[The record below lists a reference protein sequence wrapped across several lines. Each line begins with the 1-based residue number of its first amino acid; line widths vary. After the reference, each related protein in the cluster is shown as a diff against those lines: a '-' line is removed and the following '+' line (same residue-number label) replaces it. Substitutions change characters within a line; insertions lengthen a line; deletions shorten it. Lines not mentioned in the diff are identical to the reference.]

1 METNAVTISVDL
13 IDPNPKQP
21 RRTFDQKALEELAG
35 TIKVL
40 GVIQPI
46 VVEAAGD
53 RYFLHDGERRLRATR
68 LAGLETIP
76 AVVVSANGAEIT
88 DKERLIRAVVAN
100 EQRQQLTP
108 VEVARS
114 YQQLHEQGMNDSQ
127 IAAAM
132 GKSRE
137 KIANARRL
145 LKLPDLHLRS
155 LENGEL
161 SERQAM
167 ALLPLFSL
175 PDGVRQALSTWVD
188 IQNFLESPFVTA
200 KWPSDRIRE
209 RIDQA
214 HYELSRPFKGE
225 FPQETPIAGTQG
237 CKIVQ
242 PLCAGCP
249 YLYNKRCYYS
259 SCYMQKIYFW
269 RQAQL
274 VPVDQALTTGR
285 WQFMERGGNF
295 TCISCGRAYSIG
307 WGTSSNPDHYPR
319 WYDAD
324 SIYPTTEE
332 NRDKAGG
339 FQRNI
344 CTNCHPA
351 PPSPP
356 KSELPKQSSE
366 PVATRMFGHWSCGRC
381 NRNFPPGTRYN
392 VPEYSKG
399 ICEECLEELQNP
411 TSNKKQ
417 QAIDAVAQA
426 LAVTPLPV
434 LKMIGFEWRDFDL
447 LQAEET
453 LTETDAQTLAGK
465 IATTYINKR
474 VSTKEREK
482 LLRHLGFAVSARTE

>member
-68 LAGLETIP
+68 LAGLDTIP

-137 KIANARRL
+137 KVANARRL
-145 LKLPDLHLRS
+145 LKLPDLHLRA
-155 LENGEL
+155 LERGEL
-161 SERQAM
+161 SERQAL
-167 ALLPLFSL
+167 ALLPLFAL
-175 PDGVRQALSTWVD
+175 PDGVRRALSTWVD
-188 IQNFLESPFVTA
+188 IQSFLESPFVTA
-200 KWPSDRIRE
+200 KWSSDRIRE

-225 FPQETPIAGTQG
+225 FPQETPISGTEG
-237 CKIVQ
+237 CRIVQ
-242 PLCAGCP
+242 PLCEGCP
-249 YLYNKRCYYS
+249 YLHNKRCYYQ
-259 SCYMQKIYFW
+259 SCYSQKVYFW
-269 RQAQL
+269 KQTQL
-274 VPVDQALTTGR
+274 IPTEKALETGR
-285 WQFMERGGNF
+285 WEFMQSSGTF
-295 TCISCGRAYSIG
+295 ACISCGKEYVG
-307 WGTSSNPDHYPR
+307 GHGTSNPEGNAK
-319 WYDAD
+319 WYDRD
-324 SIYPTTEE
+324 SFKQEPHLHYA
-332 NRDKAGG
+332 R
-339 FQRNI
+339 QL

-351 PPSPP
+351 PPPP
-356 KSELPKQSSE
+356 KPELSRGNQSSE

-381 NRNFPPGTRYN
+381 NRDFPPGTRYN

-447 LQAEET
+447 LKAEET
-453 LTETDAQTLAGK
+453 LTETDARTLAGK
-465 IATTYINKR
+465 IATTYINKLI
-474 VSTKEREK
+474 STKEREK
-482 LLRHLGFAVSARTE
+482 LLRHLGFTVSAQTE